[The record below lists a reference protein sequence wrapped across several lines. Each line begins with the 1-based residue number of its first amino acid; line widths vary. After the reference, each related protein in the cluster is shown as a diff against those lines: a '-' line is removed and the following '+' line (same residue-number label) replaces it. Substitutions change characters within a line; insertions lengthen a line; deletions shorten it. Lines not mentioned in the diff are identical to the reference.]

1 MRTLQNNVSEQQRAG
16 IQKIIN
22 MLCCTPTGEQRW
34 PASEQSTVDK
44 IKQTEKCFGLVQQ
57 QTTENSQ
64 DLLIEHKIKS
74 LYIWTTHE
82 ESSSRGDKRGGSED
96 DGDEKCF
103 KDPTKGKEYDSKILV
118 GLKLSVNG

>member
-1 MRTLQNNVSEQQRAG
+1 M
-16 IQKIIN
+16 
-22 MLCCTPTGEQRW
+22 
-34 PASEQSTVDK
+34 DK

-64 DLLIEHKIKS
+64 DLLKEYKIKS

-82 ESSSRGDKRGGSED
+82 ESSSLGEQRGGSED

-103 KDPTKGKEYDSKILV
+103 KDQTKGKEYDSKILV
-118 GLKLSVNG
+118 GLKLSLNS

>member
-1 MRTLQNNVSEQQRAG
+1 MHTHINNVGEQQRAG
-16 IQKIIN
+16 IQEKIN

-34 PASEQSTVDK
+34 SAAEQSTTDK

-64 DLLIEHKIKS
+64 ELLIEHKINS

-82 ESSSRGDKRGGSED
+82 VSSSRGEQRGRSED

-103 KDPTKGKEYDSKILV
+103 TDQTKGKEYDLKILV
-118 GLKLSVNG
+118 GLKVSVNE